1 MTTTDPP
8 NRATTDRATTD
19 RATTDRATTDP
30 LSPARRRLGSRTA
43 ALDAGGDRTLERLAA
58 ASVLVVG
65 AGGLGAPVIAYLAG
79 SGIARLTIVDPDT
92 VDPSNL
98 ARQTLFGAADVGRP
112 KAQVAADR
120 ARAVDPECRVE
131 AVVDSFHPGMVA
143 GHDVVVDAAD
153 SVVVTRAISDAC
165 AAARVPFV
173 WGSVLGYDGQ
183 VSVFDDTGSAG
194 GPAVDFHDLHPEVR
208 PDEGSCALDGVLPA
222 LCGAVGSVMA
232 AQVTALVAGLGEPL
246 VGRVL
251 SVDARRWRWTESP
264 LRRGPGSRRPG
275 PAAEHE
281 AHDDA
286 VRIAPA
292 ALAARV
298 ADPAD
303 PVVVVDVRTPAEL
316 STGTIP
322 GAVTPDQLHTT
333 GTDSDTALVVV
344 CARGPRAVA
353 WAATVDR
360 PTTILDGG
368 MEAWRREGLPIV

>member
-1 MTTTDPP
+1 MTTTDPAVAGP
-8 NRATTDRATTD
+8 AATGPVAQGAAAKGPAATG
-19 RATTDRATTDP
+19 A
-30 LSPARRRLGSRTA
+30 LSRERRRLGSRTA
-43 ALDAGGDRTLERLAA
+43 ALDGLGDQTLERLAA

-98 ARQTLFGAADVGRP
+98 ARQTLFAAADVGRS
-112 KAQVAADR
+112 KAQVAAER

-131 AVVDSFHPGMVA
+131 AVVASFHAGLVA

-153 SVVVTRAISDAC
+153 SVMVTRTISDAC
-165 AAARVPFV
+165 ATERVPFV

-183 VSVFDDTGSAG
+183 VSVFDDAGSAG
-194 GPAVDFHDLHPEVR
+194 GIAVDFHDLHPEIQ

-222 LCGAVGSVMA
+222 LCGAVGSVMS

-264 LRRGPGSRRPG
+264 LRRGPDSERPAG
-275 PAAEHE
+275 APADTHE
-281 AHDDA
+281 PD
-286 VRIAPA
+286 RIAPG
-292 ALAARV
+292 ALAARI
-298 ADPAD
+298 ADASD
-303 PVVVVDVRTPAEL
+303 RVTIVDVRTPAEL
-316 STGTIP
+316 ATGVIP
-322 GAVTPDQLHTT
+322 GAVTPGELTT
-333 GTDSDTALVVV
+333 TDPGTALVVV

-353 WAATVDR
+353 WAATTTH

-368 MEAWRREGLPIV
+368 MEAWHREGLPTV